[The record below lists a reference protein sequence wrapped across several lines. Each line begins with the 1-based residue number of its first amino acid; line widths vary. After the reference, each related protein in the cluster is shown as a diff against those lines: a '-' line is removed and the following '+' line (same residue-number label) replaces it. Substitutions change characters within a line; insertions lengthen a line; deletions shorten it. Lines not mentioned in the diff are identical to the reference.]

1 MCPVLDLLHSEPRNR
16 LRAEPLGHLLAFAF
30 AAGAGTEEWERAQA
44 SRDLE
49 PSGFEPA
56 CFSQGLALNALAER
70 LSFAVGGRSRRPQ
83 RKVILQV
90 LETPPRDRPS
100 VDLRHGILR
109 ELLERPDLAGAVGRV
124 WQHIEAL
131 EQALLSKQLGQ
142 RLSFIHRRVE
152 ILRRL
157 IETIDCLASPF
168 DGAKSELRR
177 ISSWGHAVQSSA
189 AYDNLH
195 KVLDHEDH
203 LASVDVKVRLGY
215 DGQIRSLAIVRV
227 GENSDNQHYRT
238 PWQRFFSRLRFWF
251 RGYVLRESE
260 VLGRLVESLFESIQ
274 PLVVQLLNLRLDLE
288 WYLCALDFRARA
300 EKAGLALCIPE
311 WNADSQHPT
320 SLRGLFNPFLLNAE
334 HAPVPCD
341 LKCLSEQII
350 LVTGPNSGGKTRLL
364 QAVGLA
370 QLLAQTGF
378 LVPAAE
384 AQLAWRTGLFV
395 SAYEESTVNQDEGRL
410 GMELVRIRH
419 IFERIGRDQLVIV
432 DELCSG
438 TNPSE
443 AEALI
448 RFVLELLDRFGPLA
462 LITTHFLEFARG
474 LSEQPPFQRMSF
486 IQALLDRRQ
495 KPTFQFGPG
504 VASTSLAA
512 QTAARLG
519 VTREDLEA
527 IIARRL
533 GANAR

>member
-1 MCPVLDLLHSEPRNR
+1 MRPPLDLLHSEPRAR
-16 LRAEPLGHLLAFAF
+16 LRTEPFGHLLAFAF
-30 AAGAGTEEWERAQA
+30 ATGAGTEEWERAQA
-44 SRDLE
+44 PRDLD
-49 PSGFEPA
+49 PSGFEAA
-56 CFSQGLALNALAER
+56 CFSQGLGLSALADR
-70 LSFAVGGRSRRPQ
+70 LSFTTDGRLRRPH
-83 RKVILQV
+83 RKVILQL
-90 LETPPRDRPS
+90 LETPPRDRAS
-100 VDLRHGILR
+100 VVLRHGILR
-109 ELLERPDLAGAVGRV
+109 ELLARPDAHRAVERV
-124 WQHIEAL
+124 WQAVDAL
-131 EQALLSKQLGQ
+131 EQVLLSKQIGQ

-157 IETIDCLASPF
+157 VEAVDTLSSPF
-168 DGAKSELRR
+168 DKAKSELCRMA
-177 ISSWGHAVQSSA
+177 IWGHTVQSSI
-189 AYDNLH
+189 AYGNLQ

-203 LASVDVKVRLGY
+203 LASVDIKVRLGY
-215 DGQIRSLAIVRV
+215 DGQIRNLSIVRV
-227 GENSDNQHYRT
+227 SENSENQHYRS
-238 PWQRFFSRLRFWF
+238 PWQRLFSRLRFWF

-260 VLGRLVESLFESIQ
+260 ILGRLVESLFESIQ
-274 PLVVQLLNLRLDLE
+274 PLVAQLINLRLDLE
-288 WYLCALDFRARA
+288 WYLCALDFHARA
-300 EKAGLALCIPE
+300 SKAGLSLCIPE
-311 WNADSQHPT
+311 WT
-320 SLRGLFNPFLLNAE
+320 SSSEEATRLEGLFNPFLLNAG

-341 LKCLSEQII
+341 LRCPSQQIV

-378 LVPAAE
+378 FVPAAK
-384 AQLAWRTGLFV
+384 ANLTWRTGLFV
-395 SAYEESTVNQDEGRL
+395 SAYEESTVDQDEGRL
-410 GMELVRIRH
+410 GTELVRIRH

-438 TNPSE
+438 TNPAE

-474 LSEQPPFQRMSF
+474 LSEQPPVQRMSF
-486 IQALLDRRQ
+486 IQAQLDHRQ

-527 IIARRL
+527 LIAQRL
-533 GANAR
+533 S